1 MSCSN
6 PASSFRAL
14 HESLIDYGGNKK
26 PEFITCTHEESSVG
40 MAHGYFKAT
49 GKPLMMLCHGT
60 VGLQHATMAIY
71 NAWCDRVPVIVIG
84 GTDLDAAYRA
94 PGRADLPFGPGHQL
108 DRARLHQVGRPAGV
122 AAAFRA
128 VDGARLQDRDD
139 AAPRAGDDR
148 ARPRPAAGADARARA
163 REHLHSEIRP
173 DGAASGRRRRG
184 AGGRAPARQCGA
196 SGHRRR
202 PRRPHAERHQAPGP
216 ARRSCCRRR
225 WSIRAAG

>member
-1 MSCSN
+1 MVDVIKTLNIDYVCSN

-26 PEFITCTHEESSVG
+26 PEFITCMHEESSVG

-84 GTDLDAAYRA
+84 GTDHRRRL
-94 PGRADLPFGPGHQL
+94 PGARRADLPFGPGHQ
-108 DRARLHQVGRPAGV
+108 RAGSRLHQVGRPAGV

-128 VDGARLQDRDD
+128 VVRARLQDRDD
-139 AAPRAGDDR
+139 AAP
-148 ARPRPAAGADARARA
+148 
-163 REHLHSEIRP
+163 
-173 DGAASGRRRRG
+173 
-184 AGGRAPARQCGA
+184 
-196 SGHRRR
+196 
-202 PRRPHAERHQAPGP
+202 
-216 ARRSCCRRR
+216 
-225 WSIRAAG
+225 